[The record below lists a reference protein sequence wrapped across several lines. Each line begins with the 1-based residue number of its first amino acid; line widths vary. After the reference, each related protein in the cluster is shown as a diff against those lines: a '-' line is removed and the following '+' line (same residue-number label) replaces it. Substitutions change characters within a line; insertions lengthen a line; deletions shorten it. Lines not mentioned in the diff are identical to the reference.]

1 MRRPIASR
9 IIAVMAAGTLSPFVY
24 WAQNDS
30 KLFLRVDL
38 RNVKVPDIEA
48 TTSGLSFCAYGVG
61 ARGEEKY
68 TFLLDFYAP
77 VNPDGCEYRV
87 NDRQVDIQITKEK
100 SDPWPQLLAADSPK
114 PAWLKFDFDKL
125 QTEDDEDEMSDG
137 DSQLRNFYESQRY
150 SPDSRTSPPS
160 WSRKRRG
167 QERKTEEFR
176 KVYLFLYNLFQFVGF
191 LYVGLVMLIRYSRDG
206 EYSMAGTWEAVGK
219 AMRLVICLQLLEVL
233 HPMLGYTRGSFLHPM
248 VLVGG
253 RIFMVFAMIDAEP
266 RMQTKPVVFYLFAV
280 YTLVELCRYPY
291 YMLRTYDKSISFI
304 TWLRYTVWIPLFPL
318 GFLCEG
324 VIILRNI
331 PYFEETGRFS
341 VLLPNMYNFSF
352 YLPTFLRLYLLLGIF
367 PTLAFMMSHM
377 YRQRKQILG
386 PKDKED

>member
-1 MRRPIASR
+1 MA
-9 IIAVMAAGTLSPFVY
+9 AAGTLSPFVY

-48 TTSGLSFCAYGVG
+48 TNHKLSFCAYGVG

-68 TFLLDFYAP
+68 TFALDFYAP
-77 VNPDGCEYRV
+77 VDPDGCEYRV
-87 NDRQVDIQITKEK
+87 NDRQVDIQIPKEK
-100 SDPWPQLLAADSPK
+100 ADAWPQLLSADSLK
-114 PAWLKFDFDKL
+114 PAWLKVDFDKL
-125 QTEDDEDEMSDG
+125 QTEDDDDDDLSEDDNH
-137 DSQLRNFYESQRY
+137 LRNFYESQRQH
-150 SPDSRTSPPS
+150 SPTSCTSSPPS
-160 WSRKRRG
+160 WNRKRRG
-167 QERKTEEFR
+167 KQRRTEELR

-191 LYVGLVMLIRYSRDG
+191 LYISLVMLIRYSRDG
-206 EYSMAGTWEAVGK
+206 EYSMEGTWEAVGK
-219 AMRLVICLQLLEVL
+219 AMRLVICLQGLEVL
-233 HPMLGYTRGSFLHPM
+233 HPLLGYTRGSFLHPL

-253 RIFMVFAMIDAEP
+253 RMFMVFAMINAEP
-266 RMQTKPVVFYLFAV
+266 RMQTKPAVFYLFVV

-291 YMLRTYDKSISFI
+291 YMLRTYDKSIALI

-331 PYFEETGRFS
+331 PYFEETARFS
-341 VLLPNMYNFSF
+341 VALPNFLNFSF

-367 PTLAFMMSHM
+367 PTLAFMMTHM

>member
-1 MRRPIASR
+1 
-9 IIAVMAAGTLSPFVY
+9 MAAGTLSPFVY

-48 TTSGLSFCAYGVG
+48 TSHKLSFSAYGAG

-68 TFLLDFYAP
+68 TFLLDFYSS

-87 NDRQVDIQITKEK
+87 NDRQVDIQISKEK
-100 SDPWPQLLAADSPK
+100 ADFWPQLLSTDSLK
-114 PAWLKFDFDKL
+114 PAWLKVDFDKM
-125 QTEDDEDEMSDG
+125 QTEDDDDDVSEDDN
-137 DSQLRNFYESQRY
+137 QLRDLYESQRY
-150 SPDSRTSPPS
+150 SSNSRTNQPS

-167 QERKTEEFR
+167 QERKTEELR

-191 LYVGLVMLIRYSRDG
+191 LYIALVMLIRYSRDG

-219 AMRLVICLQLLEVL
+219 AMRLVICLQCLEIL
-233 HPMLGYTRGSFLHPM
+233 HPLLGYTRGSFIHPL

-253 RIFMVFAMIDAEP
+253 RMFMVFTMIDAEP
-266 RMQTKPVVFYLFAV
+266 RMHAKPVVFYLFAV

-291 YMLRTYDKSISFI
+291 YMLRTYDKSIGFI

-341 VLLPNMYNFSF
+341 VSLPNALNFSF
-352 YLPTFLRLYLLLGIF
+352 YLPTIMRLYLLLGIF
-367 PTLAFMMSHM
+367 PTLAFMMTHM